1 VKHALITALC
11 IVLFSYFA
19 SGCLWIAAGAVGVA
33 VVTANIDEY
42 QNSDSNSTGTEGLD
56 EYLADEK
63 VVDDALAGAKSEKV
77 EVKENVTIDE
87 IINKNDTKLTPN

>member
-1 VKHALITALC
+1 MKHAVITALC
-11 IVLFSYFA
+11 VVLFSSFA

-42 QNSDSNSTGTEGLD
+42 QNSGSNSTGTEALD

-63 VVDDALAGAKSEKV
+63 AVDDALAGAKSEKI
-77 EVKENVTIDE
+77 EVKKNVTISD
-87 IINKNDTKLTPN
+87 IINKNDSERITN